1 MMSPSQQSIPKQS
14 SRNLPPLVKSPI
26 GPSSMHSIK
35 QHPSKHPKPSHIPRP
50 TNSSNSINS
59 KHTLPPINHEV
70 LGQINGGV
78 VWEPSANTQTNLP
91 IIKDRTKSN
100 KGIAPKTSKRD
111 INYAK

>member
-1 MMSPSQQSIPKQS
+1 MSPSQQSIPKQS

-78 VWEPSANTQTNLP
+78 VWGPSANTETNLP
-91 IIKDRTKSN
+91 IIKDGTKSN